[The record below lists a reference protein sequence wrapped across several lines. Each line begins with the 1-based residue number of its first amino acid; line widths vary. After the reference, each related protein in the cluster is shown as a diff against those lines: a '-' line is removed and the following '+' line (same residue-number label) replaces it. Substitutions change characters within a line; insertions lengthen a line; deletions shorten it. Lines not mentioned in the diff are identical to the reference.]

1 MSERSEH
8 SDAEIIRRVTGGDV
22 NAFEFLLKKYKN
34 HVFKIVKRHVPFH
47 RVEEAAQDVFVRT
60 YTSLHTF
67 KGKSGFKS
75 WLSAIATR
83 TCYDFWRREYKSRE
97 IPMSALSDA
106 QQDWLEEVMADASI
120 RSIAERGRQKEA
132 REILEWALDRL
143 SAENR
148 MVVELVYLQGLSG
161 REAARLLGWSV
172 ANVKVRCHRSRK
184 KLHKLLIGSNRRR
197 KGDV

>member
-1 MSERSEH
+1 MSERSEY
-8 SDAEIIRRVTGGDV
+8 SDAEIIRLVAGGDV

-34 HVFKIVKRHVPFH
+34 HVFRIVKRHVPFQ

-60 YTSLHTF
+60 YQSLHTF
-67 KGKSGFKS
+67 KGKSGFKH

-106 QQDWLEEVMADASI
+106 QQDWIEGVMADASI
-120 RSIAERGRQKEA
+120 QSIAERGRQKEA
-132 REILEWALDRL
+132 REILDWALDRL

-148 MVVELVYLQGLSG
+148 MVIELVYLQGLSG
-161 REAARLLGWSV
+161 GEAARLLGWSV

-184 KLHKLLIGSNRRR
+184 KLQKLLAGSTRRG